1 MLRSMLEQAADPL
14 HVTNG
19 GGSSLF
25 GGIPTS
31 SKGTSSS
38 STQSSQASKTPER
51 IPNTVNIYNQKV
63 GLTRFG

>member
-1 MLRSMLEQAADPL
+1 MLEQAADPL

-25 GGIPTS
+25 GGGIPTS

-51 IPNTVNIYNQKV
+51 IPTTVNIYNQKV
-63 GLTRFG
+63 GQFG